1 MAARYA
7 VSRSTPGRLYLVNE
21 TWCECPGFQFRGKCW
36 HRQQYDAEA
45 GMTEQLAPHTDIH
58 AAINAVM
65 QEVGYVQKNKTMG
78 TGQYAYRY
86 AGEQALI
93 EALRPAMVEHGI
105 YCHVNGIT
113 DVRHEELSTSK
124 GGVMQR
130 VTIVA
135 NVRFTHT
142 PSGTF
147 IDAWACGEGMDSGDK
162 ASNKA
167 ATGALKYA
175 LRQTFCIETGDDPDD
190 SRPENDMTPRGNQ
203 ASAANGAAR
212 PASASAPKD
221 GGDPWQVVT
230 AEMAASKGR
239 ISWAG
244 LGPLMVGTFS
254 KDALM
259 GWLAAEPGRTPYM
272 LIDLARAHI
281 GATA

>member
-36 HRQQYDAEA
+36 HRQEYDREA
-45 GMTEQLAPHTDIH
+45 GMTEPIAPHKDIH

-65 QEVGYVQKNKTMG
+65 TEVGYVQKEHKQG
-78 TGQYAYRY
+78 LGYSF
-86 AGEQALI
+86 AGERALI
-93 EALRPAMVEHGI
+93 EALRPSMVSHGI
-105 YCHVNGIT
+105 YCHVAGVQ
-113 DVRHEELSTSK
+113 DVRHAEIPTRN

-135 NVRFTHT
+135 TVRFTHAD
-142 PSGTF
+142 SGTS
-147 IDAWACGEGMDSGDK
+147 IDCMATGEGMDSGDK

-167 ATGALKYA
+167 MTGAFKYA

-190 SRPENDMTPRGNQ
+190 SRPENELSPRGSQ
-203 ASAANGAAR
+203 AGTTNGAAR
-212 PASASAPKD
+212 PVPAPAVN
-221 GGDPWQVVT
+221 GDPWAVVT

-239 ISWAG
+239 ITSAV
-244 LGPLMVGTFS
+244 LAPLMGGTFS

-259 GWLAAEPGRTPYM
+259 GWLAAEPGRTPHM
-272 LIDLARAHI
+272 LIDLARGQI
-281 GATA
+281 GAMA